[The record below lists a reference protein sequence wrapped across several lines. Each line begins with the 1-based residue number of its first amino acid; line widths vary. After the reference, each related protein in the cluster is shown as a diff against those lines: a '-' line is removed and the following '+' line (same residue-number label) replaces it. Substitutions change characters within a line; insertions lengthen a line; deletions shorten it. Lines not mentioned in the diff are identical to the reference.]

1 MAAVVNFEAFQATRE
16 VAEGVVKRAM
26 TPLRKVIDEY
36 KEEPDGSVTVSVS
49 LHDIRSVDADLGIIG
64 SILATQYGK
73 EKVFQDTLKEFAEEN
88 VRLHAAVDVLSHHLV
103 ERDETIEAVVKQRN
117 DAETV
122 NIKLRELTD
131 TTGKIVEPSK
141 PTFKKPELV

>member
-1 MAAVVNFEAFQATRE
+1 MATVVNFEAFQATRE

-36 KEEPDGSVTVSVS
+36 KEEPDGSVEVTLT
-49 LHDIRSVDADLGIIG
+49 LHDVRSIDADLGIIG

-73 EKVFQDTLKEFAEEN
+73 ERVFQETLKEFAEEN
-88 VRLHAAVDVLSHHLV
+88 VRLHSTVDVLAHHIAD
-103 ERDETIEAVVKQRN
+103 RDKDIEVLAKQRN

-122 NIKLRELTD
+122 NTKLRELH
-131 TTGKIVEPSK
+131 VEQK
-141 PTFKKPELV
+141 PTFKVPEVV